1 MTLAIDTGP
10 KLRTGLRAASWLG
23 LVAAVALFSAFV
35 YWAQSTNIAGA
46 VIATGTVEV
55 VGKPKSVQHLD
66 GGVVEEILVEDGQ
79 SVTQGDVLVRLDA
92 TLLSANLDI
101 YRTRLS
107 EAIALR
113 ERLLAEQVGADQ
125 ITLSADDPLTA
136 GVDIASHRDGQA
148 AIFEARRIFEA
159 GRREQLTEKIA
170 QFRNQT
176 TGVEGLIAS
185 KEEQLK
191 LLEDELASVQS
202 LADKGLA
209 RANAVLALR
218 RNQADLL
225 GQIAEPRSELA
236 RIQNSIRDTELEI
249 LQGERQMRE
258 QVATELRQVTNNI
271 HELRQQ
277 ILSTEKQLSR
287 IDIRAPVTGRIH
299 EMQITT
305 LGGVVPP
312 GATILQIV
320 PVDEAL
326 SFSVRVDPASI
337 DQVYVGQDATLR
349 FPAFN
354 QRTTPELYGAVIDV
368 SPTSVVDEATGMAF
382 YRVRV
387 SADDEELARLG
398 DNRLVPGMPV
408 ETYLQTGDR
417 SVLSYLMKPLSE
429 QLNQAFRE
437 E

>member
-1 MTLAIDTGP
+1 MTMFVDTGP
-10 KLRTGLRAASWLG
+10 KLRTGLRMATWAG
-23 LVAAVALFSAFV
+23 LIAAVALFSAAMF
-35 YWAQSTNIAGA
+35 WAHTTNIAGA
-46 VIATGTVEV
+46 VIASGSVEV

-66 GGVVEEILVEDGQ
+66 GGVVEDILVDDGQ
-79 SVTQGDVLVRLDA
+79 AVTKGDILVRLDA

-113 ERLLAEQVGADQ
+113 ERLVAEQVGAAQ
-125 ITLSADDPLTA
+125 ITQSPDDPLTF
-136 GVDIASHRDGQA
+136 GVDIQSHRDGQA
-148 AIFEARRIFEA
+148 AIFEARRIFEE

-191 LLEDELASVQS
+191 LLEDELSSVQL

-209 RANAVLALR
+209 RGNQVLALR

-299 EMQITT
+299 EMQVTT

-326 SFSVRVDPASI
+326 SFTMRIDPASV

-368 SPTSVVDEATGMAF
+368 SPTSVVDEQTGMAF

-387 SADDEELARLG
+387 TAEEEELARLG

-408 ETYLQTGDR
+408 EAYLQTGDR
-417 SVLSYLMKPLSE
+417 SVLSYLTKPLTE